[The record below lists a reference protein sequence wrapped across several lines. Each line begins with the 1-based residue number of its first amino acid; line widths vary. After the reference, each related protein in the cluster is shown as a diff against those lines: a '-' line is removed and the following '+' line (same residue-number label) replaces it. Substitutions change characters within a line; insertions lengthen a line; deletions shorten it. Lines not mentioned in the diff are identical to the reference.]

1 MDSRAGVRNGRLLTL
16 AVMLLIAMLSIAAC
30 GGAGSGGEEA
40 ADFSATT
47 LEGEEYELEE
57 KRGEVVALYFMAAY

>member
-1 MDSRAGVRNGRLLTL
+1 MGRIATL
-16 AVMLLIAMLSIAAC
+16 AAMLFTMILSGAAC
-30 GGAGSGGEEA
+30 GGSGSGGEEA
-40 ADFSATT
+40 ADFNTTT

>member
-1 MDSRAGVRNGRLLTL
+1 MSRGATLAAMLLTAVL
-16 AVMLLIAMLSIAAC
+16 AVAAC
-30 GGAGSGGEEA
+30 GGSGSGSGGEEA
-40 ADFSATT
+40 ADFNTTT